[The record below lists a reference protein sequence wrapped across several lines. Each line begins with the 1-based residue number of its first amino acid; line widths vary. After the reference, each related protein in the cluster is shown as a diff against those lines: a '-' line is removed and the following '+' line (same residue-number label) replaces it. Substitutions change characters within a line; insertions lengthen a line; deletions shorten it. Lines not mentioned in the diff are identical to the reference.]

1 MVGND
6 VVDLADADTRISARH
21 PRFDKRA
28 FAPGERR
35 RIEAAGGE
43 SPLRWILWAAK
54 ESAFKVAKQHDPA
67 TVFSPSRFVV
77 ELDGALQGRVRHGTD
92 VYPVQV
98 TRRGDCVHAIATG
111 SRGAPERVIAGVCRV
126 AGDAD
131 GGRHGALPGRA
142 VRAFAVA
149 EIAPRIKVP
158 ADSMRIE
165 RSGRI
170 PRLVHRDGRRAA
182 DLSLSHHGRFLAYAC
197 ALPRTPGPR

>member
-6 VVDLADADTRISARH
+6 VVDLADADARIGARH

-35 RIEAAGGE
+35 GIEAAGGE
-43 SPLRWILWAAK
+43 SSLRWILWAAK
-54 ESAFKVAKQHDPA
+54 ESAFKVAKQHDSA

-77 ELDGALQGRVRHGTD
+77 ELDGALRGRVRHGKD
-92 VYPVQV
+92 VYPVRV
-98 TRRGDCVHAIATG
+98 TRRGDYVHAVATG
-111 SRGAPERVIAGVCRV
+111 PRGDPERVLAGVRRV

-131 GGRHGALPGRA
+131 GGGDGALSSRA

-149 EIAPRIKVP
+149 EIAPRIKTP

-165 RSGRI
+165 RRGRI
-170 PRLVHRDGRRAA
+170 PRLVHRDGRHAA
-182 DLSLSHHGRFLAYAC
+182 DVSLSHHGRFIAYAC